1 MRVLFLRS
9 TTSLGVYFRRA
20 VFFAALRGAA
30 FLAVFL
36 AVFFAALRGAA
47 FFAVLFAV
55 VFFAAL
61 RGAAFLAVF
70 LRAVFFATA
79 TMPPVSSVP
88 CALQGTSDITV
99 TEQTRKYKDIRV
111 YCQSRVAL
119 VI

>member
-20 VFFAALRGAA
+20 VFLAVFFAALRGAA
-30 FLAVFL
+30 FFAVFL

-47 FFAVLFAV
+47 FFAVFFA

-61 RGAAFLAVF
+61 RGAAFFTVF

-79 TMPPVSSVP
+79 TMPPVSSDP
-88 CALQGTSDITV
+88 CALQGTIT
-99 TEQTRKYKDIRV
+99 
-111 YCQSRVAL
+111 
-119 VI
+119 

>member
-20 VFFAALRGAA
+20 VFLAVFFAALRGAA
-30 FLAVFL
+30 FFAVFL

-47 FFAVLFAV
+47 FFAVFFA

-61 RGAAFLAVF
+61 RGAAFFTVF

-79 TMPPVSSVP
+79 TMPPVSSDP
-88 CALQGTSDITV
+88 CALQGTIVITV
-99 TEQTRKYKDIRV
+99 TEQTRKYKDIGV
-111 YCQSRVAL
+111 YCQSRVA
-119 VI
+119 

>member
-20 VFFAALRGAA
+20 VF
-30 FLAVFL
+30 L

-47 FFAVLFAV
+47 FFAVFFA

-61 RGAAFLAVF
+61 RGAAFFTVF

-79 TMPPVSSVP
+79 TMPPVSSDP
-88 CALQGTSDITV
+88 CALQGTIT
-99 TEQTRKYKDIRV
+99 
-111 YCQSRVAL
+111 
-119 VI
+119 